1 MKTAALLV
9 DAIRWVCHAVAAY
22 TVLWVGGST
31 WPLPVAVVAI
41 CMTVAVDYA
50 ATRPL
55 VVLSDWL
62 TARTR
67 V

>member
-9 DAIRWVCHAVAAY
+9 DAIRWVCHGTAAY

-31 WPLPVAVVAI
+31 WPLPVAVFVI
-41 CMTVAVDYA
+41 CSTVAVDYA
-50 ATRPL
+50 VTRPL
-55 VVLSDWL
+55 VWLNDWL
-62 TARTR
+62 TSHTR